1 MRATSVLRAVAGVV
15 AAPALVAYA
24 MAAVV
29 LPAGAVTLS
38 YAGTS
43 PGLATLTVT
52 AGLALAA
59 AGLVALAG
67 AATLLRMGVVEVV
80 AGMLW
85 FAPLWLGW
93 YHGPTVVRGVAAVAA
108 PFWLPAA
115 VHLLLLCPDGRI
127 VTMAERW
134 LVRLGYVGTA
144 AVVTTLA
151 LFRDPYLDAN
161 CWADCEV
168 NLLLLHPQPRL
179 GSAVNMFGVWFAAG
193 LATAAALLALC
204 RVAGAESRGAA
215 GWIPIPAGVALGV
228 ATASY
233 AVARAQTPL
242 EDPAD
247 AMFRAAYEIR
257 CLAAL
262 LLAAA
267 VLGTVA
273 VAFSRRR
280 ALTHLA
286 QAPDPGGLEGALRR
300 ATGDPTITAAYWLP
314 TSQRYVDADGRTVDE
329 PSSERGRRTT
339 TIVRGERVLAVVSHD
354 SSVRGLE
361 RRLGPGVRLAVEN
374 MVLRVEILA
383 QLVDVRESRTRIVEA
398 ADRHRRALERNL
410 HDGAQQ
416 DLAALLYRLR
426 ALTKTAPDS
435 SLGRAAE
442 IVEVALDEL
451 RSIAHG
457 IYPAVLDHA
466 GLSAA
471 LATLADT
478 ADLPVELDDRLPSRR
493 YPALAERTAYLV
505 VAEAIASA
513 HDSDHVAVSAHED
526 GDLVVITVPALETA
540 QHVAD
545 RVGAA
550 GGRMVE
556 FDGLTQVELPC
567 GS

>member
-1 MRATSVLRAVAGVV
+1 MSAASVLRAAAGVV

-24 MAAVV
+24 VTAVV
-29 LPAGAVTLS
+29 LPRGTVTLS

-43 PGLATLTVT
+43 PVLATLTVA

-67 AATLLRMGVVEVV
+67 ASTLRRVGVLAV
-80 AGMLW
+80 AVGLLW

-93 YHGPTVVRGVAAVAA
+93 YHGPAVVRGVAAVAA
-108 PFWLPAA
+108 PLWLPAA
-115 VHLLLLCPDGRI
+115 VHLLLLCPDGRA

-144 AVVTTLA
+144 AVAIALA
-151 LFRDPYLDAN
+151 LFRDPYLDVN

-168 NLLLLHPQPRL
+168 NLFLVHPQPGL
-179 GSAVNMFGVWFAAG
+179 GSAVNAFGPWFAAG
-193 LATAAALLALC
+193 LATAAAFVLLRRL
-204 RVAGAESRGAA
+204 VGAPGRGP
-215 GWIPIPAGVALGV
+215 GWISIPAGLALGV
-228 ATASY
+228 AATLY
-233 AVARAQTPL
+233 AVARARTPL
-242 EDPAD
+242 EDPGD
-247 AMFRAAYEIR
+247 SMFRVAYEIR

-262 LLAAA
+262 LLTAA

-273 VAFSRRR
+273 IAVSRRR
-280 ALTHLA
+280 ALTQLA
-286 QAPDPGGLEGALRR
+286 QAPDPAGVEGALRQ
-300 ATGDPTITAAYWLP
+300 ATGDPTLTVAYWLP
-314 TSQRYVDADGRTVDE
+314 RSRRYVDADGRTVDE
-329 PSSERGRRTT
+329 PSRARGRRTT
-339 TIVRGERVLAVVSHD
+339 TIVRAGSVLAVVSHD
-354 SSVRGLE
+354 SSVRGLD
-361 RRLGPGVRLAVEN
+361 RRLGPGVRLALEN

-383 QLVDVRESRTRIVEA
+383 QLADVRESRTRIVEA
-398 ADRHRRALERNL
+398 ADSHRRTLERNL

-426 ALTKTAPDS
+426 TLARATPQPGLV
-435 SLGRAAE
+435 RAAE
-442 IVEVALDEL
+442 IVEAALDEL

-466 GLSAA
+466 GLAAA

-493 YPALAERTAYLV
+493 YPALVERTAYLV
-505 VAEAIASA
+505 VTEAIASA
-513 HDSDHVAVSAHED
+513 HDTDHVAVSAHED
-526 GDLVVITVPALETA
+526 GDLVVITVPPLETA

-550 GGRMVE
+550 GGRMIE
-556 FDGLTQVELPC
+556 LDGLTRVELPC